1 MDLTLEKYK
10 GIHPGLILERELK
23 KRRLKKGPFAISL
36 QEYPQILNEITKGR
50 RGLTPALS
58 IKIDEALQLEVGTML
73 ILQAYYELKK
83 ETDKAAKGKERP
95 DLSVLRKMLFWDT
108 DINKINWQKQWR
120 AVIQRVFE
128 RGSDQEKEEILKFY
142 GAEKIEAVVG
152 AHPIV
157 GHSILVMP
165 HTKGK

>member
-83 ETDKAAKGKERP
+83 ETDKATNSKERP
-95 DLSVLRKMLFWDT
+95 DLSILRKMLFWDT
-108 DINKINWQKQWR
+108 DISKINWQKQWR
-120 AVIQRVFE
+120 AVIERVFE
-128 RGSDQEKEEILKFY
+128 RGNDHEKEEILRFY
-142 GAEKIEAVVG
+142 GADKIAAVIG
-152 AHPIV
+152 AYPKV
-157 GHSILVMP
+157 GHSIPVMP
-165 HTKGK
+165 HAKGK